1 MPASFLRWRLQSVAQ
16 GSLVLLGVVAGFA
29 PALSIA
35 APPKSTN
42 APAQSDAIRASADDF
57 TAAFN
62 KGDAKAVAA
71 LWTPDG
77 SETDEQGTTFKGRQA
92 IEAEYAKLFKAHR
105 DARIQIEVHSVEF
118 PASNVAVEDGV
129 ATVTVSGAPPSSS
142 RYTVVHVPQDGKWLM
157 SNVHESPDDAKSGTE
172 TLQSLDWLIGKWQAK
187 MGDVVAE
194 SDIRWLAN
202 KSFIRRDYTV
212 RKGDAT
218 TGSGIQIIGWDP
230 QQGQI
235 RSWSFDSTGGYG
247 TGLWSQTADGW
258 QIDHIGTF
266 PDSTPSSSRDF
277 VIRVPGEDNVL
288 GFRSTHRLAGG
299 SVLPDTAEI
308 VFDRVKE
315 KP

>member
-1 MPASFLRWRLQSVAQ
+1 MPASFLRWGLQSLWPK
-16 GSLVLLGVVAGFA
+16 SLVLLSVVAGLV
-29 PALSIA
+29 PALSTA
-35 APPKSTN
+35 APPKSAA
-42 APAQSDAIRASADDF
+42 APAQTDAIRASADDF

-92 IEAEYAKLFKAHR
+92 IEAEYAKLFKAR
-105 DARIQIEVHSVEF
+105 PDARIQIEVHSVEF

-129 ATVTVSGAPPSSS
+129 ATVTTGGAPPSSS
-142 RYTVVHVPQDGKWLM
+142 RYTVVHVIQDGKWLM
-157 SNVHESPDDAKSGTE
+157 SNVHESPDDVKSGAE
-172 TLQSLDWLIGKWQAK
+172 TLQSLGWLIGKWQAK
-187 MGDVVAE
+187 MGDVVAD
-194 SDIRWLAN
+194 SDISWLAN
-202 KSFIRRDYTV
+202 RSFIRRDYTV

-247 TGLWSQTADGW
+247 TGLWSQTPDGW

-288 GFRSTHRLAGG
+288 GFRSTHRLAGA